1 MKDSENRW
9 WPIGLAGLILFLALT
24 LGITQTQFAE
34 QMVGLL
40 GLIVLGTCLVALLL
54 IIAAL
59 WPGFTLRTR
68 ANLESSPGKTLMI
81 GLVNYIFLGAIT
93 LVSMELGPI
102 AIVGIALS
110 GMLLTGTF
118 LGLPAAGGL
127 VGARLHS
134 LREQETTHWGE
145 IAGGSIALYLAIL
158 IPVVGWFIL
167 LPALCLWSFGAA
179 ALTLASRRKPKPP
192 STDHVEQ

>member
-1 MKDSENRW
+1 MNNSENRW
-9 WPIGLAGLILFLALT
+9 WPAGLAGLILFLALA
-24 LGITQTQFAE
+24 LGATQTQFAE

-40 GLIVLGTCLVALLL
+40 GLIVLGICLVALLL

-68 ANLESSPGKTLMI
+68 ANLEGSPGKTLMI
-81 GLVNYIFLGAIT
+81 GLVNYIFLGAIA

-102 AIVGIALS
+102 AIVGITL
-110 GMLLTGTF
+110 GGVLLIGTF
-118 LGLPAAGGL
+118 LGLPAAAGL
-127 VGARLHS
+127 VGARLHT

-145 IAGGSIALYLAIL
+145 IVGGSIALYLAIL
-158 IPVVGWFIL
+158 IPVMGWFIL

-179 ALTLASRRKPKPP
+179 ALTLASRRKPK
-192 STDHVEQ
+192 TLNTEHDEQ